1 MTREVKSEPTGP
13 RHRGSK
19 QSAGIL
25 LYRVSGTAIE
35 VLLAH
40 PGGPFWRR
48 RDDGSWT
55 IPKGEVEPGEDT
67 LIAAR
72 REFAEE
78 TGYRP
83 SGDGLAL
90 GSIRQPGGKI
100 VHVWAIEG
108 DWKPSQLIS
117 DSFSLEW
124 PPRSGRM
131 QSFPEIDRAAWF
143 SLVEARR
150 KLLKGQAQF
159 IGRLELELATSRCA
173 KSVDVGKAA
182 TKKMPGLR
190 RAR

>member
-1 MTREVKSEPTGP
+1 V
-13 RHRGSK
+13 SK

-55 IPKGEVEPGEDT
+55 IPKGEVEPREDT

-100 VHVWAIEG
+100 VHVWAIED
-108 DWKPSQLIS
+108 DWAPSQLIS
-117 DSFSLEW
+117 DSFSLVW

-173 KSVDVGKAA
+173 KSVDVGKAT

>member
-1 MTREVKSEPTGP
+1 MALEVKSKPTGS
-13 RHRGSK
+13 RDRGRK

-25 LYRVSGTAIE
+25 LYRVNGSVVE

-48 RDDGSWT
+48 RDDGAWT

-78 TGYRP
+78 GGYWP
-83 SGDGLAL
+83 PGDGLAL
-90 GSIRQPGGKI
+90 GSIRRPGGKT

-108 DWKPSQLIS
+108 DWEPSQLIS

-131 QSFPEIDRAAWF
+131 QSFPEIDRADWF
-143 SLVEARR
+143 SLAEARR
-150 KLLKGQAQF
+150 KILKGQAQF
-159 IGRLELELATSRCA
+159 LSRLALELATQRYA
-173 KSVDVGKAA
+173 KSVDVSKAA
-182 TKKMPGLR
+182 TKKMPGSR
-190 RAR
+190 RA